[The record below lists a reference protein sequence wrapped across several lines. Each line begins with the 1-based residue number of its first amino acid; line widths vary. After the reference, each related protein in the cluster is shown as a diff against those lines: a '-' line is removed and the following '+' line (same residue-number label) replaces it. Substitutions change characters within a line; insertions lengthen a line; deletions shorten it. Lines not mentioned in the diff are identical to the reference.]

1 MGGATDRSVVTDR
14 VPVPRVGLAI
24 AWRVLAVGIVVIACW
39 RLYTVNNDFS
49 IYFHPDE
56 LSKARQ
62 VIGGDRNFNHPL
74 LFIDVTAAAARVLG
88 ARDDVSIVR
97 VGRGVSAS
105 FAAIAVGALVAWAWR
120 TCRGAWFGAT
130 LVGISAAL
138 CPMLLVNAHYAKE
151 ETALVMGLCL
161 VVAAFPI
168 AWRAPAGAARAG
180 ALTLMGVCAGIA
192 ISAKYVGA
200 LALIPALIAV
210 IRTPRPG
217 VRPLV
222 TSAVS
227 CLLPAVAAALLL
239 QPQLL
244 ADARNVGLL
253 AEGVTREALHAVNEH
268 YGFRLDA
275 PSWYFV
281 EAVRDQTHWT
291 VLVLFGVFIAL
302 LVRDARRHA
311 ARADDVC
318 ALAITLGYLLAL
330 SFSAI
335 PVTRYVLA
343 PVVLIHA
350 MAAMGAARIVRAVH
364 SRPAMVVAELL
375 LTACLAFP
383 AVRCCASFT
392 RQFGDDSRDR
402 LAAWIAANL
411 PPDAVVLQDQRIMLD
426 RWRAPAPSGSAL
438 TQRIDSGQFAS
449 DVCSLDGAAACGV
462 SYVAICD
469 TIYARH
475 FDPRVGYSEAWRD
488 RMLAALE
495 FYSRLLSGEHELV
508 WASTPDEPTQ
518 SFTNPEVRLY
528 RLSPAPAPTAPLPP
542 AQVGPHAAVVA
553 AEITRDP
560 ASLESQRAGGHDVVE
575 PDVGEP
581 AQGRDPGPGRRATQS
596 QRER

>member
-1 MGGATDRSVVTDR
+1 M
-14 VPVPRVGLAI
+14 
-24 AWRVLAVGIVVIACW
+24 LAVGIVVIACW

-74 LFIDVTAAAARVLG
+74 LFIDATAAAARVLG

-105 FAAIAVGALVAWAWR
+105 FAAIAVGALVAWAWC
-120 TCRGAWFGAT
+120 TCRGGWFGAA

-180 ALTLMGVCAGIA
+180 ALALMGVCAGIA

-210 IRTPRPG
+210 GRTPRQG
-217 VRPLV
+217 VRRLV
-222 TSAVS
+222 MDAAS
-227 CLLPAVAAALLL
+227 CLLPALAAALLL

-244 ADARNVGLL
+244 SDARNAELL
-253 AEGVTREALHAVNEH
+253 ADGVTREALHAVNEH
-268 YGFRLDA
+268 YGHRLA
-275 PSWYFV
+275 VPSWYFAG
-281 EAVRDQTHWT
+281 AVLDQTHWA
-291 VLVLFGVFIAL
+291 VLALFGVFVV
-302 LVRDARRHA
+302 LVVSDARRRV

-318 ALAITLGYLLAL
+318 ALAITLGYLLVL

-343 PVVLIHA
+343 PVVLTHA
-350 MAAMGAARIVRAVH
+350 MAAMGAARIVRTVPG
-364 SRPAMVVAELL
+364 RPATVVAGLL

-392 RQFGDDSRDR
+392 RQFADDSRDR
-402 LAAWIAANL
+402 LAAWIAENL

-426 RWRAPAPSGSAL
+426 RWRAPAPNGSAL

-449 DVCSLDGAAACGV
+449 DVCSLDQAAAAGV
-462 SYVAICD
+462 THVAICD
-469 TIYARH
+469 IIYPRH
-475 FDPRVGYSEAWRD
+475 FDRQLEYSEASRD
-488 RMLAALE
+488 RMLAARE

-508 WASTPDEPTQ
+508 WASVPDEPTR

-528 RLSPAPAPTAPLPP
+528 RLTPAPPPTPPLPP
-542 AQVGPHAAVVA
+542 AQVGPHATMVT

-560 ASLESQRAGGHDVVE
+560 ANLESQHAGGHDVVE

-581 AQGRDPGPGRRATQS
+581 AQGRDPGPGRRAPKA